1 MAKTTTGKLKA
12 KAWPDFLTASEAS
25 LQDIMKGLEQSQ
37 WWSSDTLRQGQQIQL
52 SLMLRW
58 AAKQVPY
65 YRGLNKLV
73 NKLEHLESR
82 QDLFWDM
89 WHALPIL
96 TKQDLRT
103 SAQGLH
109 ARNLPETHR
118 PVNVIRTSGSTGIP
132 VEVLSTSRA
141 QTLWEALTL
150 REHLWHARDFSRRS
164 GIIRYRARKDRD
176 PAGHSLTSW
185 GLPVSR
191 LYNTGPA
198 SVIHIG
204 YPVDVLAKWLR
215 SFDPHYLLTY
225 PSIVESL
232 INEMSAGGGKPA
244 ALEQIRFMAEPLDKS
259 LIQCLDDDWQVA
271 CSDMYSSNEVGYI
284 AFQCQEHGSMHV
296 QSESVLV
303 EILDEQGK
311 PCDTGE
317 IGKIIVTPLHNLSM
331 PLLRYELGDYV
342 TVGEPCPCGRG
353 LPVIQQVQGR
363 VRNMVRTP
371 DGKHYWPTALGKIRS
386 VTPIQQ
392 AQYVQID
399 LDTIE
404 LKVKL
409 VRALTEE
416 EQHEVISRVQDVLK
430 YPFNVVIIG
439 VEEIE
444 RSPTG
449 KYEEFLSKLTN

>member
-1 MAKTTTGKLKA
+1 MAKTSTGKHKA

-25 LQDIMKGLEQSQ
+25 LQDVMKGLEQSQ
-37 WWSSDTLRQGQQIQL
+37 WWSSDALQQGHQIQL

-65 YRGLNKLV
+65 YRGLKKLV
-73 NKLEHLESR
+73 NKLKRLESR
-82 QDLFWDM
+82 PELFWDM

-96 TKQDLRT
+96 TKEDLRT
-103 SAQGLH
+103 SANGLH
-109 ARNLPETHR
+109 ARNLPETHQ

-132 VEVLSTSRA
+132 VEVLTTSRVQA
-141 QTLWEALTL
+141 IWEALTL
-150 REHLWHARDFSRRS
+150 REHLWHARNFSRRF

-176 PAGHSLTSW
+176 PVGHLLTSW
-185 GLPVSR
+185 GPPVSR
-191 LYNTGPA
+191 LYDTGPA

-204 YPVDVLAKWLR
+204 YPVDVLAKWFT
-215 SFDPHYLLTY
+215 SFDPHYLMTY
-225 PSIVESL
+225 PSIVGSL
-232 INEMSAGGGKPA
+232 MDELSAGDGKPA
-244 ALEQIRFMAEPLDKS
+244 TLEEIRFMSEPLNKS
-259 LIQCLDDDWQVA
+259 LVQCLADDWQVV
-271 CSDMYSSNEVGYI
+271 CSDMYSSNEVGHI
-284 AFQCQEHGSMHV
+284 AFQCREYGSMHV
-296 QSESVLV
+296 QSEAVLM
-303 EILDEQGK
+303 EILDERGK
-311 PCDTGE
+311 PCETGE
-317 IGKIIVTPLHNLSM
+317 TGKVVVTPLHNLSM

-342 TVGEPCPCGRG
+342 TMGEPCPCGRG

-363 VRNMVRTP
+363 VRNLVRTP

-392 AQYVQID
+392 AQYVQTD

-409 VRALTEE
+409 DRPLTEE
-416 EQHEVISRVQDVLK
+416 EQQEVINRVQDALK
-430 YPFNVVIIG
+430 YPFNVEIIG